1 VLTFELDESKLVP
14 PPIRSGIVERA
25 VIVERL
31 LRVDQESVIAV
42 VAPAG
47 YGKSTVL
54 AQWAAAK
61 TPRVAWV
68 SLDDRDNDPTVLLTY
83 LAVALDRVEPIG
95 ATAFR
100 SLAMPGAGLADV
112 ARLSSVI
119 ASMESPVA
127 LVLDHAEVLVSQ
139 ECQDM
144 VAELAVRLPAG
155 SRLAIGSRQELP
167 LPVPRLRAHGRI
179 AEVGVTDLAMTTD
192 EASALLQAAGVEL
205 ADDEVDVL
213 VSRTEGW
220 AAGLYLAALA
230 MNAGGSPG
238 EVAATFAGDDRFMA
252 DYLRSELLDHVSRAD
267 VSFLTRTSI
276 LERMSGPLCDV
287 TVGTKRA
294 AQVLDRLE
302 RSNLLL
308 IPLDRR
314 GEWYRYHHLFREL
327 LHAELRR
334 REPEMLPELHLRAA
348 SWFELN
354 GQPES
359 AVVHAQQAGD
369 ADRVA
374 RLVLQLAN
382 PVWASGRVDTVLRWM
397 EWFSARGPIE
407 QYPAVAVHG
416 ALIYAL
422 IGHAGDAERWAAAA
436 ERTTFAGTTPD
447 GNTMESSLAYLRALV
462 CRDGVD
468 EMRTNAR
475 TALEGFSPT
484 SPYRAT
490 MLHAEGLAALLERD
504 LGEADRLFSRAV
516 DEASSAGVV
525 PFVPLL
531 LAERGIV
538 AIERDRWSEA
548 RQLVA
553 WALAV
558 VRQHELD
565 DYWTSALVYA
575 WAARVASRQGE
586 VAQARELATR
596 AARLR
601 PLLTYALPV
610 VSVQALLELAR
621 VYLTLGE
628 PGGAHAALD
637 QIDGVL
643 RHRPQL
649 GDLVRQAR
657 ELRSQLEA
665 SSGELGGLSSLT
677 TAELRLV
684 PLLPTHLT
692 LVEIGQRLFISRHTV
707 KTHAISVYRKLGVS
721 TRSQAIERLQQLG
734 LGPTN

>member
-1 VLTFELDESKLVP
+1 MLTFELDESKLAP
-14 PPIRSGIVERA
+14 PPIRPGIVDRA
-25 VIVERL
+25 AVLERL
-31 LRVDQESVIAV
+31 LAPGQGSVIAV
-42 VAPAG
+42 VAAPG
-47 YGKSTVL
+47 YGKTSVL
-54 AQWAAAK
+54 AQWAAANA
-61 TPRVAWV
+61 PRVAWLSV
-68 SLDDRDNDPTVLLTY
+68 DDRDNDPTVLLTY

-95 ATAFR
+95 AMAFG

-112 ARLSSVI
+112 ARLGSVI
-119 ASMESPVA
+119 ASMDAPVA
-127 LVLDHAEVLVSQ
+127 IVIDHAEALVSR

-167 LPVPRLRAHGRI
+167 LPVPRLRAHGRLV
-179 AEVGVTDLAMTTD
+179 EVGATDLAMTSA
-192 EASALLQAAGVEL
+192 EASVLLHAAGIDVSEPEVE
-205 ADDEVDVL
+205 AL
-213 VSRTEGW
+213 VERTEGW

-230 MNAGGSPG
+230 MKAGGSPG
-238 EVAATFAGDDRFMA
+238 DIATTFTGDDRFVA
-252 DYLRSELLDHVSRAD
+252 DYLRSEFLDHVSRAD

-287 TVGTKRA
+287 TVGAKRSA
-294 AQVLDRLE
+294 RVLDRLE

-327 LHAELRR
+327 LHAELVR
-334 REPEMLPELHLRAA
+334 REPEMLPELHTRAA
-348 SWFELN
+348 SWYELN
-354 GQPES
+354 GQPEA

-382 PVWASGRVDTVLRWM
+382 PVWASGRVDTILRWM
-397 EWFSARGPIE
+397 EWFSAHGPIE
-407 QYPAVAVHG
+407 QHPAVAVHG

-422 IGHAGDAERWAAAA
+422 IGHAGDAERWATAA
-436 ERTTFAGTTPD
+436 ERTTFVGTLPD
-447 GNTMESSLAYLRALV
+447 GNTMEASLAYLRALV
-462 CRDGVD
+462 CRDGLD
-468 EMRTNAR
+468 EVRQDAR
-475 TALEGFSPT
+475 TALEGLSPT

-490 MLHAEGLAALLERD
+490 MLHAEGLAALLEGD
-504 LGEADRLFSRAV
+504 LVEADLFFSRAV

-538 AIERDRWSEA
+538 AIQRDRWSDA
-548 RQLVA
+548 RRLA
-553 WALAV
+553 ADALAIMG
-558 VRQHELD
+558 QHELD

-586 VAQARELATR
+586 VAQARELTTR

-601 PLLTYALPV
+601 PLLTYALPI

-621 VYLTLGE
+621 AYLTLGE
-628 PGGAHAALD
+628 PGGAHAALG
-637 QIDGVL
+637 QIEEVL

-649 GDLVRQAR
+649 GDLGRQAD
-657 ELRSQLEA
+657 ELRGQLEA
-665 SSGELGGLSSLT
+665 SSGDLGGLSSLT

-721 TRSQAIERLQQLG
+721 TRSEAIDRLQQLG
-734 LGPTN
+734 LAPTP